1 MIKEQKLKSVDCATL
16 TEVADRAPTKEV
28 SVVNKPDDD
37 NGDLDESNPSL
48 LNWSSSTSG
57 YGHDESPVASRQNE
71 TESLASSDADEE
83 DLLCS
88 SQDNWAELPTN
99 QFHKVY
105 LSVFYHPSR
114 IYIRNTFYSAK

>member
-1 MIKEQKLKSVDCATL
+1 MIKEQKLKSVDCATP
-16 TEVADRAPTKEV
+16 TEVADREPTKEV
-28 SVVNKPDDD
+28 SVFNKPDDD
-37 NGDLDESNPSL
+37 NDDLDESNPSL
-48 LNWSSSTSG
+48 LKWSSSTSG
-57 YGHDESPVASRQNE
+57 YGHDDVAARQNE